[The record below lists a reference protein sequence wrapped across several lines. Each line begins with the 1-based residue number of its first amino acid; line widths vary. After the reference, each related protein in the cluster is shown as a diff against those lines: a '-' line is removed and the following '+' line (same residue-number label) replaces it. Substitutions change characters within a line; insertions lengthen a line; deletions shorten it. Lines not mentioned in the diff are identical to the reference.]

1 MEQNSG
7 MSPHA
12 PYPQGRPRRLRRD
25 EFTRNLVREN
35 NLSTHDLIYPV
46 RAGFGPL

>member
-1 MEQNSG
+1 MTQ
-7 MSPHA
+7 HA

-35 NLSTHDLIYPV
+35 NVTTHDLIYPV
-46 RAGFGPL
+46 FILDGSGRREA